1 MAELSITNFGTGAG
15 FGVGGNPPS
24 TGNTG
29 LSLGSMSFINPNFDF
44 SPTTQPSM
52 GGLIQIGNVG
62 NQIDDLNLLKPPT
75 SIFPSITIPPPP
87 KPVIYE
93 PPVDETPIS
102 SFSTEFADTALKSVK
117 QLKTYDG
124 DIQFIVSFGD
134 GQFWTSPSYKKLLE
148 SAKQRNDKYFNIK
161 TAKIVNLDG
170 PTLGLYYNKNKFRVG
185 ELYSEVAIT
194 KSITNAQEMLTH
206 IDWLCTQGKF
216 FRNTEVGQPINA
228 KGKSIP
234 GIGSWMVNHDKEGNF
249 ALEYQDQFNQVQEDK
264 VYAEQQFAGPQS
276 IGNPQEVTRPSDIEA
291 VQYTA
296 PTPPQEIETVQIPK
310 YPPFGTPGTAAEQ
323 RIHEGFVYF
332 FNPAQ
337 DKWRREDS
345 MNLGDKE
352 LALQFGNP
360 TAWETYQSTEYSGPD
375 SDARKESVIN
385 QIFQLR

>member
-1 MAELSITNFGTGAG
+1 MKLQYHHS
-15 FGVGGNPPS
+15 
-24 TGNTG
+24 
-29 LSLGSMSFINPNFDF
+29 
-44 SPTTQPSM
+44 
-52 GGLIQIGNVG
+52 
-62 NQIDDLNLLKPPT
+62 
-75 SIFPSITIPPPP
+75 
-87 KPVIYE
+87 
-93 PPVDETPIS
+93 
-102 SFSTEFADTALKSVK
+102 

-264 VYAEQQFAGPQS
+264 VYAEQQLTLLHGKPTKVQN
-276 IGNPQEVTRPSDIEA
+276 IVDPIRMQEKS
-291 VQYTA
+291 Q
-296 PTPPQEIETVQIPK
+296 
-310 YPPFGTPGTAAEQ
+310 
-323 RIHEGFVYF
+323 
-332 FNPAQ
+332 
-337 DKWRREDS
+337 
-345 MNLGDKE
+345 
-352 LALQFGNP
+352 
-360 TAWETYQSTEYSGPD
+360 
-375 SDARKESVIN
+375 
-385 QIFQLR
+385 